1 MKDYRERIY
10 QDYINSQFGSGHS
23 IQNLHKDYLIHQRYF
38 KKNYQ
43 KFLPPNK
50 DAKILDAGCGLGHFL
65 FFAEQNGYKDVTG
78 IDVSKELVELCKG
91 KGYNA
96 VVADLFSFLAGH
108 RNAFDAIIFNDVI
121 EHLTKEEILNLLDL
135 MYASLTDGGC
145 LLIKTPNMANPFTA
159 ASGRYIDF
167 THEVGFTEASLKEIL
182 VVTKFANVRVIGTD
196 IYVMYGNPLN
206 YLAKFFAFIF
216 SKILYLLSYLYGR
229 KTIKIYE
236 KDILAIAYKKR
247 QP

>member
-10 QDYINSQFGSGHS
+10 QDYISSQFGSGHS
-23 IQNLHKDYLIHQRYF
+23 IENLDKDYLIHQRYF

-43 KFLPPNK
+43 KFLPPNRE
-50 DAKILDAGCGLGHFL
+50 AKILDAGCGLGHFL
-65 FFAEQNGYKDVTG
+65 FFAEQSGYKNVVG
-78 IDVSKELVELCKG
+78 IDVSNELAELCKE

-96 VVADLFSFLAGH
+96 IATDIFSFLAEH
-108 RNAFDAIIFNDVI
+108 KNAFDVIIFNDVI
-121 EHLTKEEILNLLDL
+121 EHLTKNEILNLLDL
-135 MYASLTDGGC
+135 MYAALSEGGC

-167 THEVGFTEASLKEIL
+167 THEIGFTEASLKEIL
-182 VVTKFANVRVIGTD
+182 VVTKFTGIKVIGTD

-206 YLAKFFAFIF
+206 YLAKLFAFVF
-216 SKILYLLSYLYGR
+216 SKILYLFSYLYGR

-236 KDILAIAYKKR
+236 KDILAIAYKVS
-247 QP
+247 Q